1 MSRKKLILQP
11 SRSLVEPSV
20 FERNAMANM
29 KIDAAYF
36 KGEDGEFHLLGEA
49 EKGSETGGEKMF
61 DNVTADLDAAIRS
74 ASKKTAPPHP
84 PTTGSNAVKPKTGSV
99 VNTDFLFTALQQQVE
114 NNTKL
119 VQIVVDLTHRL
130 EQSAVM
136 IDGLNHII
144 ISLAKGET
152 ST

>member
-1 MSRKKLILQP
+1 MSNKNRVPPPTCRGGYQP
-11 SRSLVEPSV
+11 S
-20 FERNAMANM
+20 
-29 KIDAAYF
+29 
-36 KGEDGEFHLLGEA
+36 
-49 EKGSETGGEKMF
+49 
-61 DNVTADLDAAIRS
+61 
-74 ASKKTAPPHP
+74 APPSNASPPP
-84 PTTGSNAVKPKTGSV
+84 PTTGSNAVKPKTDSV

-136 IDGLNHII
+136 IDGLNHTI

-152 ST
+152 SI

>member
-1 MSRKKLILQP
+1 MSNKNRVP
-11 SRSLVEPSV
+11 PPTV
-20 FERNAMANM
+20 
-29 KIDAAYF
+29 
-36 KGEDGEFHLLGEA
+36 G
-49 EKGSETGGEKMF
+49 
-61 DNVTADLDAAIRS
+61 AIHES
-74 ASKKTAPPHP
+74 PAPPLP
-84 PTTGSNAVKPKTGSV
+84 PTTGSNAVKPKTDSV

-136 IDGLNHII
+136 IDGLNHTI

>member
-1 MSRKKLILQP
+1 MS
-11 SRSLVEPSV
+11 
-20 FERNAMANM
+20 
-29 KIDAAYF
+29 
-36 KGEDGEFHLLGEA
+36 
-49 EKGSETGGEKMF
+49 

-74 ASKKTAPPHP
+74 ASKKTAPPPP
-84 PTTGSNAVKPKTGSV
+84 PTTGSNAEKPKTDSV
-99 VNTDFLFTALQQQVE
+99 VNTDFLFTALQQQVD

-136 IDGLNHII
+136 IDGLNHTI

>member
-1 MSRKKLILQP
+1 MSNKNRVPPPTCRGGYQP
-11 SRSLVEPSV
+11 S
-20 FERNAMANM
+20 
-29 KIDAAYF
+29 
-36 KGEDGEFHLLGEA
+36 
-49 EKGSETGGEKMF
+49 
-61 DNVTADLDAAIRS
+61 
-74 ASKKTAPPHP
+74 APPSSPSP
-84 PTTGSNAVKPKTGSV
+84 PTSGSNAVKPKTDSV

-130 EQSAVM
+130 EQSAVI
-136 IDGLNHII
+136 IDGLNHTI

>member
-1 MSRKKLILQP
+1 MERQKK
-11 SRSLVEPSV
+11 
-20 FERNAMANM
+20 
-29 KIDAAYF
+29 AA
-36 KGEDGEFHLLGEA
+36 
-49 EKGSETGGEKMF
+49 ETGVRKMS

-74 ASKKTAPPHP
+74 ASKKTAPPPP
-84 PTTGSNAVKPKTGSV
+84 PTTGSNAVKPKTDSI

-136 IDGLNHII
+136 IDGLNHTI
-144 ISLAKGET
+144 ISLAKGENT
-152 ST
+152 K

>member
-1 MSRKKLILQP
+1 MSNKNRVPPPTCRGGYQP
-11 SRSLVEPSV
+11 TSPPASPS
-20 FERNAMANM
+20 
-29 KIDAAYF
+29 
-36 KGEDGEFHLLGEA
+36 
-49 EKGSETGGEKMF
+49 
-61 DNVTADLDAAIRS
+61 
-74 ASKKTAPPHP
+74 P
-84 PTTGSNAVKPKTGSV
+84 PTTGSNAVKPKTDSV

-136 IDGLNHII
+136 IDGLNHAI